1 MSKPPLP
8 SLLPIPPFTR
18 AADGTI
24 TLPGSKSLTNRA
36 LLLAA
41 LCAQPVELRGAL
53 FSEDTEI
60 MSAALRSLGVH
71 VEADAARCSFR
82 VAGAGGILPATTAT
96 IQVGNAG
103 TAARFLTAL
112 CAAAGRGV
120 YRFDGVEAMRRRPMG
135 GLLEA
140 LTRLGAEFRFLGQP
154 GCFPFELH
162 ARGLRGGTVE
172 IDARESSQMLSALLM
187 VAPLAAAPLCI
198 RLVGDVRWPFVAMT
212 LRQLAQF
219 GQPTA
224 ELAARPAAEFA
235 LSWGRPFTAP
245 SLYPIEPDATAAS
258 YFLALPIAAGG
269 SVRVAGLPEAGESLQ
284 GDLAFAGAL
293 ERVGLQLSR
302 EAGAL
307 VSTRVA
313 GAPLRGID
321 ADFNLY
327 SDTFL
332 TLAALAPLLEGPTT
346 LRGLTHTRKQETD
359 RVAGM
364 AAELRR
370 LGQDVV
376 ETEDTLTITP
386 RPLLA
391 SQIETYH
398 DHRFAMSFGVLGCHD
413 LRANG
418 QPWITVGNP
427 ACCAKTFPD
436 FFEVLAQL
444 RAHSHPMS
452 TAPDFITVAIDGG
465 AASGKSST
473 SRALSERFH
482 LLHVDTGAHYRFVTH
497 QLLERGVDAADESAV
512 AAALAALPLG
522 TRLAG
527 RSSLIEIDGRIPGEE
542 IRGQRVNEQVSRFA
556 AVPAVRQF
564 LLAYQ
569 RSQAQVARVA
579 GFRGLIMEGR
589 DIGSVIF
596 PEADF
601 RFYLQADPVERAR
614 RRAAEGQTDAIH
626 ERDRLDASRKTAPL
640 TLPNGATA
648 IDSTHLSLLQV
659 VDQLGALIAPR
670 LGATTIPHLP

>member
-1 MSKPPLP
+1 MSRAPLP
-8 SLLPIPPFTR
+8 PLLPIAPFTR
-18 AADGTI
+18 AADGTV

-60 MSAALRSLGVH
+60 MSAALRALGIP
-71 VEADAARCSFR
+71 VEADAARCTFR
-82 VAGAGGILPATTAT
+82 VAGAGGILPAPTAT
-96 IQVGNAG
+96 IHVGNAG

-140 LTRLGAEFRFLGQP
+140 LTQLGAEFKFLGQP
-154 GCFPFELH
+154 GCFPFELQ

-187 VAPLAAAPLCI
+187 VAPLAAAPLRI
-198 RLVGDVRWPFVAMT
+198 KLAGGVRWPFVAMT
-212 LRQLAQF
+212 LRQMAQF
-219 GQPTA
+219 GQPTN
-224 ELAARPAAEFA
+224 ELAACPTAEIDVP
-235 LSWGRPFTAP
+235 WGRPFATAAA
-245 SLYPIEPDATAAS
+245 YPIEPDATAAS
-258 YFLALPIAAGG
+258 YFLALPIATGG

-284 GDLAFAGAL
+284 GDLAFTGELA
-293 ERVGLQLSR
+293 RVGLQLHR

-307 VSTRVA
+307 VSTRPP
-313 GAPLRGID
+313 GAVLRGID
-321 ADFNLY
+321 ADFNTF

-332 TLAALAPLLEGPTT
+332 TLAALAPLLDGPTT
-346 LRGLTHTRKQETD
+346 IRGLAHTRKQETD

-370 LGQDVV
+370 LGQDIV

-386 RPLLA
+386 RPLRA
-391 SQIETYH
+391 AEIETYH
-398 DHRFAMSFGVLGCHD
+398 DHRFAMSFGGLGCHD
-413 LRANG
+413 LRGDG
-418 QPWITVGNP
+418 QPWITVNNP
-427 ACCAKTFPD
+427 ACCAKTFPN
-436 FFEVLAQL
+436 FFGVLDQL
-444 RAHSHPMS
+444 RTESSGPE
-452 TAPDFITVAIDGG
+452 FIIIAIDGG

-473 SRALSERFH
+473 SRGLSERFN

-497 QLLERGVDAADESAV
+497 QLLERGVAAADEAGV
-512 AAALAALPLG
+512 AAALAAVPLG

-527 RSSLIEIDGRIPGEE
+527 RSSVIEIAGRIPGEE
-542 IRGQRVNEQVSRFA
+542 IRGPRVNENVSSFA

-569 RSQAQVARVA
+569 RSQAQVARVG
-579 GFRGLIMEGR
+579 GFRGLVMEGR
-589 DIGSVIF
+589 DIGSVVF
-596 PEADF
+596 PDADF

-648 IDSTHLSLLQV
+648 IDSTHLTLAQV
-659 VDQLGALIAPR
+659 VDHLSALIAPR
-670 LGATTIPHLP
+670 LAPPSP

>member
-1 MSKPPLP
+1 MSSAPLP
-8 SLLPIPPFTR
+8 PLLPIEPFTC
-18 AADGTI
+18 AADGTV

-60 MSAALRSLGVH
+60 MSAALRALGIP
-71 VEADAARCSFR
+71 VEADAAGCTFR
-82 VAGAGGILPATTAT
+82 VSGAGGILPAVTAT
-96 IQVGNAG
+96 IHVGNAG

-135 GLLEA
+135 GLLDA
-140 LTRLGAEFRFLGQP
+140 LTALGAEFKFLGQP

-162 ARGLRGGTVE
+162 AHGLSGGTVE

-187 VAPLAAAPLCI
+187 VAPLAAAPLRI
-198 RLVGDVRWPFVAMT
+198 KLAGGVRWPFVAMT
-212 LRQLAQF
+212 LCQMAQF
-219 GQPTA
+219 GQPTVA
-224 ELAARPAAEFA
+224 LAAHPAAEFDVP
-235 LSWGRPFTAP
+235 WGRPFVSP
-245 SLYPIEPDATAAS
+245 SAYPIEPDATAAS
-258 YFLALPIAAGG
+258 YFLALPIATGG

-284 GDLAFAGAL
+284 GDLAFAGELA
-293 ERVGLQLSR
+293 RVGLQLHR

-307 VSTRVA
+307 VSTRLP
-313 GAPLRGID
+313 GAALRGID
-321 ADFNLY
+321 ADFNTF

-332 TLAALAPLLEGPTT
+332 TLAALAPLLEGTT
-346 LRGLTHTRKQETD
+346 ILRGLAHTRKQETD

-364 AAELRR
+364 TAELRR

-386 RPLLA
+386 RPLVTA
-391 SQIETYH
+391 EIETYH

-413 LRANG
+413 LHGDG
-418 QPWITVGNP
+418 QPWITVRNP
-427 ACCAKTFPD
+427 ACCAKTFPN
-436 FFEVLAQL
+436 FFDVLAQL
-444 RAHSHPMS
+444 REHSHAMRP
-452 TAPDFITVAIDGG
+452 APAFLVIAIDGG

-473 SRALSERFH
+473 SRALSERFN

-497 QLLERGVDAADESAV
+497 QLLERGVSAADESAV

-527 RSSLIEIDGRIPGEE
+527 RSSLIEIAGQIPGDE
-542 IRGQRVNEQVSRFA
+542 IRGPRVNENVSGFA

-569 RSQAQVARVA
+569 RCQAQVARDA
-579 GFRGLIMEGR
+579 GFQGLVMEGR

-596 PEADF
+596 PDADF

-614 RRAAEGQTDAIH
+614 RRAAEGQTDAIL

-648 IDSTHLSLLQV
+648 IDSTHLTLAQV

-670 LGATTIPHLP
+670 LAPPAP